1 MFNNQNELNNHFR
14 TAADCE
20 IKSLA
25 YDISD
30 EGFNDE
36 QEKALKKR
44 VQGATEE
51 EKWIDMY
58 RILFPDAAGNNIP
71 EPCECHESQ
80 VWEQC

>member
-14 TAADCE
+14 TAADCK
-20 IKSLA
+20 IKTLS
-25 YDISD
+25 YDLSG

-51 EKWIDMY
+51 EMWNDMY
-58 RILFPDAAGNNIP
+58 RILFPDDTEDDIP
-71 EPCECHESQ
+71 EPCKCHNSHMLER
-80 VWEQC
+80 C